1 MKRDTQKI
9 YDFQPGDVQE
19 EQPRRV
25 QQRKKPRKWLWLTL
39 AVVIVLGVVAAAV
52 LWDANSFDGLR
63 RSIIYARAEKDETG
77 CAKLY
82 YYENDATSRFAALNG
97 SLVTVAANQ
106 GAGRAQPG
114 AVSEQRPL
122 PAPGSGVRRR
132 RGRGL

>member
-39 AVVIVLGVVAAAV
+39 AVVIVLGVVAVAV

-97 SLVTVAANQ
+97 IATPETAA
-106 GAGRAQPG
+106 A
-114 AVSEQRPL
+114 
-122 PAPGSGVRRR
+122 
-132 RGRGL
+132 